1 MVGKRKNLGAKVGP
15 AAKIANR
22 PAPRNRN
29 ELREEIMMQKIFE
42 SAQTNEGFHKKYGTN
57 LKGLY
62 ETVNS
67 TFIIFII
74 FYSTLLYLLKGTLAA
89 RADTTNCG
97 LQMPILLKNHSR
109 KSVN

>member
-22 PAPRNRN
+22 SAPRNRN
-29 ELREEIMMQKIFE
+29 EFRDEITMQKIFE
-42 SAQTNEGFHKKYGTN
+42 SAQANEGFHKKYGTN

-67 TFIIFII
+67 TFITFKGP
-74 FYSTLLYLLKGTLAA
+74 LLYLLKGTLVAKT
-89 RADTTNCG
+89 DTTNRSF
-97 LQMPILLKNHSR
+97 QMPILLKNHSR
-109 KSVN
+109 KSGN